1 MGSYALSQNTS
12 NTAYTNAPIAQENV
26 SNPINLSNSAGVRL
40 GSNDIKTDLKVGGAY
55 SNTVLDGGAIN
66 SAFAFGGDVVKVLAD
81 LTKSNN
87 QGLQASNAAALG
99 LAGTNNAYLDKYAN
113 KDANSDWTQNKTL
126 LYVVGAVAIFYVF
139 KVMK

>member
-1 MGSYALSQNTS
+1 MSSRSSSVNVSETDYV
-12 NTAYTNAPIAQENV
+12 NAPIAQENV
-26 SNPINLSNSAGVRL
+26 SNPINLSNSSSNNL
-40 GSNDIKTDLKVGGAY
+40 GFSVSGKG
-55 SNTVLDGGAIN
+55 NTLLDGGAIN
-66 SAFAFGGDVVKVLAD
+66 SAFGFGSEAIKVLAD

-87 QGLQASNAAALG
+87 QSIQATNAQALG

-126 LYVVGAVAIFYVF
+126 LYVLGAVAAFYVF

>member
-1 MGSYALSQNTS
+1 MGSYALSQNLS
-12 NTAYTNAPIAQENV
+12 STAYTNAPIAQENV

-40 GSNDIKTDLKVGGAY
+40 NSNDNKTDIRG
-55 SNTVLDGGAIN
+55 STVNNLDGGAIS
-66 SAFAFGGDVVKVLAD
+66 SAFGFGSEAIKVLAD
-81 LTKSNN
+81 LSKANN
-87 QGLQASNAAALG
+87 QSVQATNAQALG

-126 LYVVGAVAIFYVF
+126 LYVLGAVAVFYVL